1 MVNSLTGFRLASSGV
16 NLASSATTPEQRA
29 VVTAPSSSSPNKGSD
44 SKSSTKL
51 LRYPLKAIHN
61 NTDYLQIQIF
71 KFEPPKIDLGRF
83 EGPNP
88 NFTLPES
95 SASQNQKNILR
106 TIYLPI
112 PSGIKDDNTASWN
125 SGTVGPLEGFGIS
138 AGLGVV
144 SSGGDIAGAAMEAF
158 SKGSETL
165 KSLMQNSS
173 AQNALQKYFA
183 GSAVQAA
190 GGNVTAQGVVSRFT
204 GNVINNN
211 QELLF
216 EGPGL
221 RSFDFTF
228 DLSPRF
234 AEEAEVVKEIIRQ
247 FKKSMA
253 PKKNSVQGLFL
264 GTPDVFG
271 LTYKTGSQPHNFLNQ
286 FKICALTNMTTNY
299 AASGAYATYPDGTPV
314 HMQLTLSFQELN
326 PIYDV
331 DYNTPKGEQGVGY

>member
-1 MVNSLTGFRLASSGV
+1 MADPKFTINTGQIPEVNLSGV
-16 NLASSATTPEQRA
+16 NALASAPTRTTA
-29 VVTAPSSSSPNKGSD
+29 
-44 SKSSTKL
+44 STQTVAKKKFGNL
-51 LRYPLKAIHN
+51 LRYPRKAIDA
-61 NTDYLQIQIF
+61 NTDYLEIQVF
-71 KFEPPKIDLGRF
+71 KFEPPQIDLSRF
-83 EGPNP
+83 EGSNP
-88 NFTLPES
+88 NFNVPEA
-95 SASQNQKNILR
+95 SASQQKKNILR

-112 PSGIKDDNTASWN
+112 PSGIKDDNVASWN
-125 SGTVGPLEGFGIS
+125 SGTIGPLEGFGIS
-138 AGLGVV
+138 AGLKVI
-144 SSGGDIAGAAMEAF
+144 SSGNAIVGAAQEAF
-158 SKGSETL
+158 SRGSNTL
-165 KSLMQNSS
+165 MELMKNPD
-173 AQNALQKYFA
+173 AQNALQKYIA
-183 GSAVQAA
+183 GAAVATA

-234 AEEAEVVKEIIRQ
+234 AEEAEVIKEIIRQ

-271 LTYKTGSQPHNFLNQ
+271 LTYKTGSQPHKFLNQ

-299 AASGAYATYPDGTPV
+299 TGSGAYATYPDGTPV

-326 PIYDV
+326 PIYDI